1 MMPTEVST
9 TNELK
14 RRPSP
19 KLEVAQPETLV
30 KAQTTTREKV
40 VIDEQDKYSN
50 VPCTD

>member
-1 MMPTEVST
+1 MPTEVST

-19 KLEVAQPETLV
+19 KLEVAQPDSLV
-30 KAQTTTREKV
+30 KANSASREKAAV
-40 VIDEQDKYSN
+40 DEQDKYSN